1 MTTMTAMIGILLGTL
16 GLLLASGLHAET
28 WRFAVIGDAPYNSYE
43 ESQLPLMLDDIAAEH
58 PQFIVHAGDFKSSSK
73 PCSDALFRD
82 RRTLF
87 DASQVPLIYVP
98 GDNEWTDCRR
108 LAAGG
113 FDPLERLQK
122 LRELFF
128 ATPRSLGRQAL
139 AVEQQPGAYPE
150 QLRWRLGPV
159 LFVSLNVPGSNN
171 NFGHRKT
178 PGPEY
183 LARNPAVIEWLE
195 QGFATAR
202 REKAAGLVIVMQ
214 ANPGFKHAVAGLP
227 HSGYRQLLET
237 LRRETLAFPGQVL
250 LIHGD
255 THWQRIDKPLRETK
269 ASTNNSKEAD
279 KQPIANF
286 TRLETFGYPLL
297 GWVKVIVDSENPQL
311 FRFEVHAHRAR

>member
-1 MTTMTAMIGILLGTL
+1 
-16 GLLLASGLHAET
+16 LHAET
-28 WRFAVIGDAPYNSYE
+28 WRFAVIGDVPYNSYE

-108 LAAGG
+108 LTAGG

>member
-108 LAAGG
+108 LTAGG

>member
-1 MTTMTAMIGILLGTL
+1 
-16 GLLLASGLHAET
+16 
-28 WRFAVIGDAPYNSYE
+28 
-43 ESQLPLMLDDIAAEH
+43 MLDDIAAEH

-128 ATPRSLGRQAL
+128 ATPRSLGRQTL

>member
-1 MTTMTAMIGILLGTL
+1 MIGILLGTL

-108 LAAGG
+108 LTAGG

-227 HSGYRQLLET
+227 HSGYRQVLET

>member
-1 MTTMTAMIGILLGTL
+1 VKTITATIVILLGTL

-28 WRFAVIGDAPYNSYE
+28 WRFAVIGDTPYNSYE
-43 ESQLPLMLDDIAAEH
+43 ERQLPAMLDDIAAEH
-58 PQFIVHAGDFKSSSK
+58 PQFIVHAGDLKSSSK

-87 DASQVPLIYVP
+87 DASKVPLIYVP
-98 GDNEWTDCRR
+98 GDNEWTDCQR
-108 LAAGG
+108 LTAGD

-128 ATPRSLGRQAL
+128 ASPHSLGQQAL

-178 PGPEY
+178 PSPEY

-195 QGFATAR
+195 QGFAAAR
-202 REKAAGLVIVMQ
+202 HEKAAGLVIVMQ
-214 ANPGFKHAVAGLP
+214 GNPGFKHAVAGLT

-255 THWQRIDKPLRETK
+255 THWQRIDKPLRDTK
-269 ASTNNSKEAD
+269 VSTNNSRDAD

-311 FRFEVHAHRAR
+311 FRFEVHSHRVH

>member
-108 LAAGG
+108 LTAGG

-227 HSGYRQLLET
+227 HSGYRQVLET